1 MTFLLITI
9 VVMGIVATLLYYIG
23 IKVSYSYILYTP
35 SITLSIGV
43 CLYIGKLFT
52 TNYPVGGFPIVF
64 DILLLSLLCAVWI
77 LAIVEAFIID
87 VFEQGKEMKADVQ
100 YLLSQASTYNIR
112 WMMDKIAS
120 NRIVAKWIKSF
131 LIKFPLKLEDN
142 RNDNHW

>member
-1 MTFLLITI
+1 MAFLAMTI
-9 VVMGIVATLLYYIG
+9 VVMGIIATVLYYIG

-52 TNYPVGGFPIVF
+52 INYPVEGLPIVF
-64 DILLLSLLCAVWI
+64 DILILSILCAVWI
-77 LAIVEAFIID
+77 FAIVEAFIID
-87 VFEQGKEMKADVQ
+87 VFEQGKEMKADAK
-100 YLLSQASTYNIR
+100 YLLSQASSYNIR
-112 WMMDKIAS
+112 WMMEKIAS

-142 RNDNHW
+142 RNENNW